1 MVLNLSRVHVVE
13 QCVYGD
19 VSPERVLQRSAE
31 RLCSIVSQRMR
42 VSLSLSSYDLCRY
55 PTVTSIFL
63 TPQIDEIEL
72 SVKYSRFRSLEMLR
86 PVGIPLDFGDLLYGN
101 VLHGPAVC
109 LELFREGQAHHLLE
123 CDVDIIAL

>member
-13 QCVYGD
+13 QRVYGN

-31 RLCSIVSQRMR
+31 CLSSIVSQRMR
-42 VSLSLSSYDLCRY
+42 VSLSLSSYDLRRY
-55 PTVTSIFL
+55 PTVASVFL

-86 PVGIPLDFGDLLYGN
+86 PVGIPLDLGDLLYGN
-101 VLHGPAVC
+101 VLYGPAVH
-109 LELFREGQAHHLLE
+109 LELFREG
-123 CDVDIIAL
+123 